1 MLLPLYLVT
10 DVIIIG
16 IPATM
21 QLFTPIAKMRHFT
34 MGERGQ
40 NHTRFPLVH
49 FFVNLFTV
57 KFKFGAVEGFRNR

>member
-21 QLFTPIAKMRHFT
+21 QLFSPTTKMRHFT

-49 FFVNLFTV
+49 FLVDLFAV
-57 KFKFGAVEGFRNR
+57 EFKFGAVDGF